1 MLLAVID
8 LIAFLCLAVQFVI
21 AGYFLYLVYWSIE
34 LPPADAGLPALP
46 DELPRVLVQIPV
58 YNEPLVIDRVLGAAA
73 ALDWPRDRL
82 VVQLLDDSTDIT
94 SDIAVHAVAR
104 LRRDGVDVAHIRRD
118 DRSGFKA
125 GALAEGLKLCDAPYV
140 AVFDAD
146 FVPEPGWLRGAM
158 AALLA

>member
-1 MLLAVID
+1 MLLAAVD

-34 LPPADAGLPALP
+34 LPPVGGASPAVA

-58 YNEPLVIDRVLGAAA
+58 YNEPLVIDRVLTAAA

-82 VVQLLDDSTDIT
+82 VIQVLDDSTDIT

-104 LRRDGVDVAHIRRD
+104 LKRDGIDVAHIRRA

-125 GALAEGLKLCDAPYV
+125 GALAV
-140 AVFDAD
+140 A
-146 FVPEPGWLRGAM
+146 L
-158 AALLA
+158 

>member
-1 MLLAVID
+1 MLLLVID

-34 LPPADAGLPALP
+34 LPPADGTVPALP

-82 VVQLLDDSTDIT
+82 VDPAPRRQ
-94 SDIAVHAVAR
+94 HR
-104 LRRDGVDVAHIRRD
+104 HHLRHRRP
-118 DRSGFKA
+118 R
-125 GALAEGLKLCDAPYV
+125 
-140 AVFDAD
+140 
-146 FVPEPGWLRGAM
+146 RGA
-158 AALLA
+158 AAA

>member
-1 MLLAVID
+1 MLLSVID

-34 LPPADAGLPALP
+34 LPPADGTVPALP

-94 SDIAVHAVAR
+94 SDIAVHASDHRGVGRPSLFLIGIVAILVDELP
-104 LRRDGVDVAHIRRD
+104 LRV
-118 DRSGFKA
+118 
-125 GALAEGLKLCDAPYV
+125 LA
-140 AVFDAD
+140 AV
-146 FVPEPGWLRGAM
+146 LRQLIFGYQ
-158 AALLA
+158 

>member
-1 MLLAVID
+1 VLLLVID
-8 LIAFLCLAVQFVI
+8 LIAFLCLAVQFII
-21 AGYFLYLVYWSIE
+21 AAYFLYLVYWSIE
-34 LPPADAGLPALP
+34 LPPADGTVPALP
-46 DELPRVLVQIPV
+46 DKLPRVLVQIPV

-118 DRSGFKA
+118 DRSTPTSCRSRVGCA
-125 GALAEGLKLCDAPYV
+125 APWQPCWPSRAPPSCRPASNGATARRTG
-140 AVFDAD
+140 
-146 FVPEPGWLRGAM
+146 
-158 AALLA
+158 